1 METPPWCK
9 PHTCPGTRVPA
20 AFDISFLKR
29 WKQSLQS
36 YEVFLN
42 SLLLL
47 EIYLLPTSTQ
57 VSGWHSKFNSTHIKK
72 DAKHPHAA
80 LAEDFYI
87 FAAKELSL
95 Y

>member
-9 PHTCPGTRVPA
+9 PHTCPGTQVPA
-20 AFDISFLKR
+20 AFAISFLKR
-29 WKQSLQS
+29 LQS

-47 EIYLLPTSTQ
+47 EIYLLPMSTQ
-57 VSGWHSKFNSTHIKK
+57 ISGWHSKFNSMHTKK